1 LFMRSI
7 KKKED
12 KFFDLLKEY
21 MLMIDKSVGIYHSM
35 IHDFNDVEAKAKR
48 LGEME
53 MECDRE
59 AHKIIEKLHTSFI
72 TPFDREDIFI
82 IVKTMDDIVDN
93 VEMTAAWFVI
103 FDTKHLIPGAVE
115 MADLLKDTV
124 SELCRLFAALPEF
137 KKNRKILYEN
147 IIEINRLENES
158 DEVYRHSLYKLF
170 RDEQSPVEIVKW
182 KQLFALMEDSIDVCE
197 SIAHLTEGVVMKHV

>member
-1 LFMRSI
+1 MRSI

-35 IHDFNDVEAKAKR
+35 IHDFHDVEAKAKR
-48 LGEME
+48 LKEME

-72 TPFDREDIFI
+72 TPFDREDIFTI
-82 IVKTMDDIVDN
+82 IKSMDDIVDN
-93 VEMTAAWFVI
+93 VEMTGAWFVI

-115 MADLLKDTV
+115 MTDLLKDTV

-147 IIEINRLENES
+147 IIEINRLENEC

>member
-1 LFMRSI
+1 MKSI

-21 MLMIDKSVGIYHSM
+21 MLMIDKCVDLYHGL
-35 IHDFNDVEAKAKR
+35 IHDFTDVKIKADR
-48 LGEME
+48 LNEME

-59 AHKIIEKLHTSFI
+59 AHKIIGELHTSFI
-72 TPFDREDIFI
+72 TPFDREDIFV

-93 VEMTAAWFVI
+93 IETTASWFVI
-103 FDTKHLIPGAVE
+103 FDTQHLKPGAIE
-115 MADLLKDTV
+115 MADLLKETI
-124 SELCRLFAALPEF
+124 SELCRLFTALPEF
-137 KKNRKILYEN
+137 KKNRKLLYEY

-158 DEVYRHSLYKLF
+158 DEVYRRSLFHLF
-170 RDEQSPVEIVKW
+170 HEEQSSMEVIKW

-197 SIAHLTEGVVMKHV
+197 SIAQLTEGVVMKHV

>member
-1 LFMRSI
+1 MKSI

-21 MLMIDKSVGIYHSM
+21 MLMIDKCVDLYHDL
-35 IHDFNDVEAKAKR
+35 IHDFRDVKAKADR
-48 LGEME
+48 LSELE

-59 AHKIIEKLHTSFI
+59 AHKIIGELHTSFI
-72 TPFDREDIFI
+72 TPFDREDIFV

-93 VEMTAAWFVI
+93 IEMTASWFVI
-103 FDTKHLIPGAVE
+103 FDTQQLKSGAIE
-115 MADLLKDTV
+115 MADLLKETI

-137 KKNRKILYEN
+137 KKNRKLLYEN

-158 DEVYRHSLYKLF
+158 DEVYRRSLYHLF

-182 KQLFALMEDSIDVCE
+182 KQLFALMEDSVDVCE
-197 SIAHLTEGVVMKHV
+197 SIAQLTEGVVMKHV

>member
-1 LFMRSI
+1 MKSI

-21 MLMIDKSVGIYHSM
+21 MALIDRCVDLYHGM
-35 IHDFNDVEAKAKR
+35 IHDFTDVELKAKR
-48 LGEME
+48 LGELE

-59 AHKIIEKLHTSFI
+59 AHRIIGELHTSFI

-93 VEMTAAWFVI
+93 IEMTAAWFVI
-103 FDTKHLIPGAVE
+103 FDIKTLKSGAIE
-115 MADLLKDTV
+115 MADLLKQTV
-124 SELCRLFAALPEF
+124 TEMCGLFDNLPEF
-137 KKNRKILYEN
+137 KKNRKLIYEN

-158 DEVYRHSLYKLF
+158 DGVYRDSLYHLF
-170 RDEQSPVEIVKW
+170 RDEHSSEEIIKW
-182 KQLFALMEDSIDVCE
+182 KQLFELMEDSVDVCE
-197 SIAHLTEGVVMKHV
+197 SIAQLTEGVVMKHV

>member
-1 LFMRSI
+1 MRSI